1 MQNAV
6 LSGFLSP
13 NTSGTGVGGG
23 EKPACPATTTD
34 GIKKCRSRPAAP
46 GNNVEA
52 RVPRVPEQPARQ
64 QHAATPPHGENF
76 EATLIADKYLLLEQ
90 VEGSSLFR
98 CIDVNTQ
105 EQLVCKVVSQ
115 DSHSLLS
122 AHYRLD
128 SHPRISSLHEVLV
141 CNRHMYLVFPRSH
154 GDLHSHVRTRKRL
167 RESEAKKMFR
177 QIAETVQVCHRNGIV
192 LRDLKLRK
200 FVFADEERT
209 ELKLE
214 SLEDAV
220 VLEDEDSD
228 WLHDKRG
235 CPAYVSPEILKA
247 GAHYSGKAAD
257 MWSLG
262 VILYTML
269 VGRYPF
275 NDSEH
280 ASLFAK
286 ISRGQ
291 FVIPECLSTRARCLI
306 RALLRKTPSERITS
320 EDIFH
325 HPWLAREDRDHQ
337 SRTYDQL
344 VPECSLYDDEL

>member
-1 MQNAV
+1 MQNSIV
-6 LSGFLSP
+6 SVNLNGM
-13 NTSGTGVGGG
+13 
-23 EKPACPATTTD
+23 EKKVEVASCSD
-34 GIKKCRSRPAAP
+34 IVKKFRSSISHPRDM
-46 GNNVEA
+46 EC
-52 RVPRVPEQPARQ
+52 RVPRVPSDNKEQNQFSHNQNDSFQAS
-64 QHAATPPHGENF
+64 
-76 EATLIADKYLLLEQ
+76 IVADKYLLLEQ

-105 EQLVCKVVSQ
+105 EELVCKVVSR
-115 DSHSLLS
+115 DSHSLVT

-128 SHPRISSLHEVLV
+128 SHPRISSLHEVFI
-141 CNRHMYLVFPRSH
+141 CDRHLYLVFPRAH
-154 GDLHSHVRTRKRL
+154 GDLHSYVRSRKRL
-167 RESEAKKMFR
+167 RESEAKKIFR
-177 QIAETVQVCHRNGIV
+177 QIAETVHLCHSSGIV

-200 FVFADEERT
+200 FVFADAQRT

-220 VLEDEDSD
+220 VLEEPDSD

-286 ISRGQ
+286 ISRGH
-291 FVIPECLSTRARCLI
+291 FVIPDCLSSRAKCLI
-306 RALLRKTPSERITS
+306 RSLLRREPSERITS
-320 EDIFH
+320 EDIFY
-325 HPWLAREDRDHQ
+325 HPWLAKEERDYQ
-337 SRTYDQL
+337 SRACDQL
-344 VPECSLYDDEL
+344 VPECSFYDDE